1 MKKRTYRAKG
11 IKGFDVATLQDA
23 VAGQRV
29 AFGIDVAKEVCF
41 GRLVRSDDQVLATVK
56 WNQLTETRV
65 LVEWLREVEVLA
77 GAGNVEPVMEP
88 SGSYGD
94 ALRYQ
99 LQMAGFRVYRVS
111 SKRTHDA
118 QEVFD
123 GVPSTHDPKA
133 ADIIARL
140 HLLQLSSWW
149 TEEDGD
155 QRALAAAVEQ
165 MEVHD
170 HAYYRFLNRIEAML
184 ARHWPELTAELELT
198 TATLLAVLV
207 EFGGPEGVRE
217 QPQQARMVMRKV
229 GGYWLSGEKIK
240 RVLSSAQTTIGV
252 PMVEEEIRALSELA
266 SEARRHRK
274 LAQTA
279 ERQTKKLSRRH
290 VEVKR
295 MAAVV
300 GPTTAAVLL
309 VKMNDPRG
317 YPAAASYVK
326 AMGLNLKVRSS
337 GKHKGKLKITKR
349 GPSDVRRYLYL
360 ATLRLIQRSG
370 DPVVRAWYLRKV
382 QRDGGV
388 KLKAVVAV
396 MRKLAAALWH
406 VVRGAPFDSRL
417 LFDTRRLRFTAK
429 AA

>member
-217 QPQQARMVMRKV
+217 QPQQARTVMRKV

-240 RVLSSAQTTIGV
+240 RVLSSAQT
-252 PMVEEEIRALSELA
+252 PLCQYE
-266 SEARRHRK
+266 
-274 LAQTA
+274 
-279 ERQTKKLSRRH
+279 
-290 VEVKR
+290 
-295 MAAVV
+295 
-300 GPTTAAVLL
+300 
-309 VKMNDPRG
+309 
-317 YPAAASYVK
+317 
-326 AMGLNLKVRSS
+326 
-337 GKHKGKLKITKR
+337 
-349 GPSDVRRYLYL
+349 
-360 ATLRLIQRSG
+360 
-370 DPVVRAWYLRKV
+370 
-382 QRDGGV
+382 
-388 KLKAVVAV
+388 
-396 MRKLAAALWH
+396 
-406 VVRGAPFDSRL
+406 
-417 LFDTRRLRFTAK
+417 
-429 AA
+429 